1 MTDTIRFS
9 DLDLPETLLKALDDV
24 GYETPSPIQAE
35 TIPPLLSGRDVLG
48 QAQTGTGKT
57 AAFALP
63 ILAMLDL
70 GRAAPQALILTPTR
84 ELAIQVAEAFQKYG
98 KHLPGFHVLP
108 IYGGQSYTPQLRNL
122 QRGAHVVVGTP
133 GRILDHLE
141 RGTLELGALKTLVLD
156 EADEML
162 RMGFVDDVESVLKAC
177 PEQRR
182 IALFSATMPRPIQ
195 RIAEQYLRDPV
206 RVAISSKTQTVS
218 AIRQRYWRVVGVD
231 KLDALTRLLETE
243 NFDAMIVFTRTKQAT
258 EELAEKLS
266 ARGFAAQAINGD
278 MVQSLRERTIAR
290 LKDGQL
296 DILVATD
303 VAARGLDVDRISHV
317 INYDIPV
324 DTESY
329 VHRIGRTG
337 RAGRSG
343 EAILF
348 VTPREQHLL
357 RAIERA
363 TRQPIEPMKLPSAA
377 EINNVRLQ
385 KFKQRIIDGLE
396 LPDLA
401 TYQHIVSDIE
411 SSTDIPMSTIAAA
424 LARLLQGDEPL
435 LLQPDSEIREES
447 HPRRHSID
455 IPTRESPDSGSR
467 RPDRRPAQ
475 RDGLAR
481 YQVGV
486 GHEHQLR
493 PAQLVGA
500 LANELGLDREHIG
513 RIEIRDRYSLVELP
527 ADLPDDVLEQMQ
539 QIRVAGQRLRARR
552 WEERGR
558 SDAES
563 RDGPSRYA
571 HDRPPRHDSRPPYR
585 RSER

>member
-1 MTDTIRFS
+1 MTDAIRFS
-9 DLDLPETLLKALDDV
+9 ELGLPASILKALDEV
-24 GYETPSPIQAE
+24 GYETPSPIQSE
-35 TIPPLLSGRDVLG
+35 TIPPLLAGRDVLG

-133 GRILDHLE
+133 GRILDHLQ
-141 RGTLELGALKTLVLD
+141 RGTLDLGSLQTLVLD

-177 PEQRR
+177 PDGRR

-218 AIRQRYWRVVGVD
+218 AIRQRYWRVVGMD
-231 KLDALTRLLETE
+231 KLDALTRLLEIE

-278 MVQSLRERTIAR
+278 IVQSLRERTIAR

-385 KFKQRIIDGLE
+385 RFKQRILDGLE

-401 TYQHIVSDIE
+401 AYQHIVSEIE
-411 SSTDIPMSTIAAA
+411 GSSDIPMSMIAAA

-435 LLQPDSEIREES
+435 LLQPEAEIREETRAHRPAPES
-447 HPRRHSID
+447 APRG
-455 IPTRESPDSGSR
+455 ER
-467 RPDRRPAQ
+467 RPSNSRG
-475 RDGLAR
+475 GLAR
-481 YQVGV
+481 YQLGV
-486 GHEHQLR
+486 GNEHQVR
-493 PAQLVGA
+493 PAQIVGA
-500 LANELGLDREHIG
+500 LANELGIDREYIG
-513 RIEIRDRYSLVELP
+513 RIEIRDRYTLIELP
-527 ADLPDDVLEQMQ
+527 ADLTDDLLEQMQ
-539 QIRVAGQRLRARR
+539 QVRVAGQRLRVRR
-552 WEERGR
+552 WEERPRNEG
-558 SDAES
+558 DS
-563 RDGPSRYA
+563 RDRPARYGNE
-571 HDRPPRHDSRPPYR
+571 RPARQDSRPPYR